1 MGNHPGQLGA
11 SIRIFLASGEADGVW
26 VVEKSNWTGK
36 ALTAPRTRFRDLRS
50 RSDLTGPGIYLLIGP
65 SESELQAHRIY
76 IGETDDLP
84 GRLSDHKRSK
94 DFWDRAI
101 VFTSKDDNLNKA
113 HIRYLE
119 ARLTEEAATAN
130 RAEMENAI
138 VGSRPPLSEPDI
150 AEAEA
155 FLTEMLLIYG
165 VLGVPVFQKPD
176 GQGASRP
183 DERLSDDERSSAS
196 THLYLTSQDTKAEG
210 VETDN
215 GFLVF
220 AGSLGKAKP
229 WSSFIKYEKPAE
241 RLRTELINKGILI
254 LEGDH
259 IRLTEDYEFNSASK
273 AAQVMLGRSASPRDW
288 KSAEG
293 KTLQDLRA
301 TDYQ

>member
-1 MGNHPGQLGA
+1 MSNPGRLGA
-11 SIRIFLASGEADGVW
+11 SIKIFLADGTADGVW
-26 VVEKSNWTGK
+26 EVEKTNWTGK
-36 ALTAPRTRFRDLRS
+36 ALVAPRTRFQDLRS
-50 RSDLTGPGIYLLIGP
+50 HRDLNGPGVYLLIGP
-65 SESELQAHRIY
+65 SESELHAHRIY
-76 IGETDDLP
+76 IGETDNLP

-101 VFTSKDDNLNKA
+101 VFTSKDGNLNKA

-130 RAEMENAI
+130 RAEMANAN

-155 FLTEMLLIYG
+155 FLTEMLLIYL
-165 VLGVPVFQKPD
+165 VLGVQVFQKP
-176 GQGASRP
+176 GKQAASRS
-183 DERLSDDERSSAS
+183 DERPIDGERSSAS
-196 THLYLTSQDTKAEG
+196 THLYLIGQDTKAEG
-210 VETDN
+210 VVTAN
-215 GFLVF
+215 GFVVF
-220 AGSLGKAKP
+220 AGSFGKAKP
-229 WSSFIKYEKPAE
+229 LSSFFKYEKPAE
-241 RLRTELINKGILI
+241 RLRTELLNKGILI
-254 LEGDH
+254 QEGDH

-301 TDYQ
+301 TESTI